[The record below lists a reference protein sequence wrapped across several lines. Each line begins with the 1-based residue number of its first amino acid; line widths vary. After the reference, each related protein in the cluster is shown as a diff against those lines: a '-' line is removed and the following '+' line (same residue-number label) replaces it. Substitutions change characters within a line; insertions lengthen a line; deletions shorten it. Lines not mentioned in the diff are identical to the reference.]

1 MDRIPKNGFVVS
13 VILHL
18 GAVLALIVFT
28 FFKPP
33 EKPAPTVFELVSAPP
48 PSAGMPQPVEPVA
61 FERPTQPLPPPIK
74 RPEPPPPKPPE
85 PKPIPKPVPK
95 PPPVEK
101 VVPIPKPPEPPPQ
114 LSYEQFLQQHG
125 PPKTRQPL
133 PTNPKPVAV
142 PRIDTKFSANLQESV
157 INLQALEALTG
168 AEQSALDRYI
178 ARLREALRRNWE
190 KPSGVGS
197 SISAE
202 VEFNVSSNGR
212 LTNVRITRSSG
223 NRTFDQTVREAF
235 ERLGSA
241 GATPNGKPQELRITF
256 RMTDA

>member
-1 MDRIPKNGFVVS
+1 MHGIPKNGFIVS

-33 EKPAPTVFELVSAPP
+33 EKPIPTVFELVSAPP
-48 PSAGMPQPVEPVA
+48 PSAAAAQPAEPIQ
-61 FERPTQPLPPPIK
+61 FEKPPQPLPPPIK

-95 PPPVEK
+95 PPPAAE
-101 VVPIPKPPEPPPQ
+101 VVPIPKPPPK
-114 LSYEQFLQQHG
+114 LSYEQFLEQQG

-133 PTNPKPVAV
+133 PTNPKPVTV

-157 INLQALEALTG
+157 IDFQALEALSG

-178 ARLREALRRNWE
+178 SRLREALRRNWE
-190 KPSGVGS
+190 KPSGVAS

-223 NRTFDQTVREAF
+223 NRTFDQSVREAF
-235 ERLGSA
+235 DRLGSA